1 MIIYIAAEHSLGD
14 TDPDVVSKKEKFKI
28 NTGTRG
34 RLLSFHYIQ
43 KTKANQEIFSFYK
56 KRRGKKMINLFL
68 DSGAFSAFTKKVEID
83 IQEYIKYIKENKK
96 YINLYANL
104 DVIGDAEGTLKNQK
118 IMEKAGLSPIPCFHA
133 GEDFSYLDHYIKNY
147 DYISLG
153 GVAQLG
159 RRAGVWME
167 DCFDRICGDD
177 GIPRVKVHGFAVTSL
192 KLMMRFPWYSVDS
205 TSWVM
210 TSRMGSVY
218 VPIFRN
224 GEYIYDENSW
234 KVCVSEKSPN
244 VKDAGKHITTF
255 APQAR
260 DVICN
265 YFKLKGFTLEELA
278 SDYMKRDELNII
290 YFNDLEK
297 TFPEWPW
304 AYKRS
309 KVRSLF

>member
-1 MIIYIAAEHSLGD
+1 
-14 TDPDVVSKKEKFKI
+14 
-28 NTGTRG
+28 
-34 RLLSFHYIQ
+34 
-43 KTKANQEIFSFYK
+43 
-56 KRRGKKMINLFL
+56 MINLFL
-68 DSGAFSAFTKKVEID
+68 DSGAFSAHTKGVKID
-83 IQEYIKYIKENKK
+83 INEYIEYIKENKK
-96 YINLYANL
+96 YIGVYANL
-104 DVIGDAEGTLKNQK
+104 DVIGDEAGTLKNQE
-118 IMEKAGLSPIPCFHA
+118 IMEKAGLNPLPCFHT
-133 GEDFSYLDHYIKNY
+133 GGDWKYLDHYIENY
-147 DYISLG
+147 DYMALG
-153 GVAQLG
+153 GLVGFKNPTGFLDIAFG
-159 RRAGVWME
+159 K
-167 DCFDRICGDD
+167 ICDNPEGM
-177 GIPRVKVHGFAVTSL
+177 PKVKVHGFGVTSL
-192 KLMMRFPWYSVDS
+192 KIMMKYPWYSVDS

-260 DVICN
+260 EVICN

>member
-1 MIIYIAAEHSLGD
+1 
-14 TDPDVVSKKEKFKI
+14 V
-28 NTGTRG
+28 
-34 RLLSFHYIQ
+34 
-43 KTKANQEIFSFYK
+43 
-56 KRRGKKMINLFL
+56 INLFL

-104 DVIGDAEGTLKNQK
+104 DVIGDAEGTLKNQE

-133 GEDFSYLDHYIKNY
+133 GEDFSYLDHYIENY

-167 DCFDRICGDD
+167 DCFNRICDDD
-177 GIPRVKVHGFAVTSL
+177 GYPKVKVHGFAVTSL
-192 KLMMRFPWYSVDS
+192 KLMMKFPWYSVDS

-218 VPIFRN
+218 VPVFRD
-224 GEYIYDENSW
+224 GKYIYDENSW
-234 KVCVSEKSPN
+234 KVCVSEKSPT

-255 APQAR
+255 ALQAR
-260 DVICN
+260 EVICN

-297 TFPEWPW
+297 TFPKWPQCF
-304 AYKRS
+304 YK
-309 KVRSLF
+309 KPKARSLF